1 MKPLREI
8 ALPGLFDVA
17 TNINLPPVKG
27 QEPVAPDVPMSSETF
42 TGRVADYFKAR
53 PNQWIDGR
61 ELAKVGGAY
70 AWRSRVSDCRKPPY
84 SLTIEN
90 RVRRVDIGGESY
102 SVSEYRWVP

>member
-8 ALPGLFDVA
+8 VLPGLFDVP
-17 TNINLPPVKG
+17 TTVNLTPAKL
-27 QEPVAPDVPMSSETF
+27 EPDTATF
-42 TGRVADYFKAR
+42 TGRVAAYFQAR

-90 RVRRVDIGGESY
+90 RVRRVDKP
-102 SVSEYRWVP
+102 EYP